1 MNKYI
6 KLAWRNMW
14 RNWRRTLISTVAI
27 VLSMFLLIF
36 FQAFMDGTD
45 QAIYGNTVRLY
56 GGNVLIHA
64 PGYRDKST
72 RLPML
77 PVADVDAVLAAAN
90 AQPNVLAASKRI
102 NTGGLVSNRTAS
114 HAVNI
119 TAIEPGVEAP
129 ISLAA
134 ENMVDGR
141 FLTPDDGDNIVIGQ
155 ALADHLN
162 VTVGDRVS
170 LLGRRKDESM
180 RQRSMTVVGIFNL
193 GLGEAEKSLLFMNL
207 STAQTLYNLRGEVT
221 EIAVVLEEIG
231 QENVLIDVIAP
242 RFPNHEVDSIY
253 TLRPE
258 FAEALAADRVFG
270 WLFGGI
276 LLLMGGIGIL
286 NLMLMAVFERTR
298 EMGVLAAMGMKGRH
312 IMGLFV
318 LEGAF
323 IGLIGGVMGC
333 IFTWLLIL
341 WIGRTGIDF
350 SAYINDADLEAAGEI
365 YALMG
370 TVLYPAISAATIIVY
385 GFAAVVVGALAA
397 LIPAW
402 QASKR
407 EPAESLHYV

>member
-1 MNKYI
+1 MLKFI

-14 RNWRRTLISTVAI
+14 RNWRRTMIATIAI
-27 VLSMFLLIF
+27 ILSMILLIF
-36 FQAFMDGTD
+36 FEAFMDGTD

-56 GGNVLIHA
+56 GGHVLVHA
-64 PGYRDKST
+64 PGYREKAT

-77 PVADVDAVLAAAN
+77 PVADSDAVLTAVLS
-90 AQPNVLAASKRI
+90 QPNVRAAFRRI
-102 NTGGLVSNRTAS
+102 NTGGLVSNRDAA

-119 TAIEPGVEAP
+119 TAIEPQNEAP
-129 ISLAA
+129 VSLAA
-134 ENMVDGR
+134 ENMVAGR
-141 FLTPDDGDNIVIGQ
+141 FLQPDDGDNIVIGQ

-180 RQRSMTVVGIFNL
+180 RQRSMTVVGIFDL

-207 STAQTLYNLRGEVT
+207 PTAQTLYNLRGEVT
-221 EIAVVLEEIG
+221 EVAVILEELG
-231 QENVLIDVIAP
+231 QEDALIDTLAP
-242 RFPNHEVDSIY
+242 AFPNHEVDSIQ

-258 FAEALAADRVFG
+258 FAEALATDRMFG
-270 WLFGGI
+270 FLTGGI

-298 EMGVLAAMGMKGRH
+298 EMGVLAALGVKGRQ

-323 IGLIGGVMGC
+323 IGLVGGLIGC
-333 IFTWLLIL
+333 TLSWLLVT
-341 WIGRTGIDF
+341 WVGRNGIDF
-350 SAYINDADLEAAGEI
+350 SSMVTDLEDAGEI
-365 YALMG
+365 YAMMG
-370 TVLYPAISAATIIVY
+370 TILYPAISTSTIVVY
-385 GFAAVVVGALAA
+385 GFAAIIIGALAA

-402 QASKR
+402 QASRK
-407 EPAESLHYV
+407 EPAESLHFV

>member
-1 MNKYI
+1 MYKYI
-6 KLAWRNMW
+6 KIAWRNMW
-14 RNWRRTLISTVAI
+14 RNWRRTVIASIAI
-27 VLSMFLLIF
+27 ILSMILLIF
-36 FQAFMDGTD
+36 FQAFMDGMD
-45 QAIYGNTVRLY
+45 QSIYGNTVRLY

-64 PGYRDKST
+64 PGYREKST

-77 PVADVDAVLAAAN
+77 PVADVEAVLTAVRT
-90 AQPNVLAASKRI
+90 QPNVLVASRRI
-102 NTGGLVSNRTAS
+102 NTGGLISNRNAS

-119 TAIEPGVEAP
+119 TAIEPDIEAP

-134 ENMVDGR
+134 EHLVTGR
-141 FLTPDDGDNIVIGQ
+141 FLLPDDDNNIVIGQ

-180 RQRSMTVVGIFNL
+180 RERSMTVVGIFNL
-193 GLGEAEKSLLFMNL
+193 GLGEAEKSLIFINL
-207 STAQTLYNLRGEVT
+207 PTAQTLYNLRGEVT
-221 EIAVVLEEIG
+221 EVAVVLEKIG
-231 QENVLIDVIAP
+231 QEDALIDSIAP
-242 RFPNHEVDSIY
+242 NFPNHEVDSIY

-258 FAEALAADRVFG
+258 FAEALATDR
-270 WLFGGI
+270 LFGLLFGTI

-298 EMGVLAAMGMKGRH
+298 EMGVLAALGMKGWQ

-318 LEGAF
+318 MEGAF
-323 IGLIGGVMGC
+323 IGFIGAVVGC
-333 IFTWLLIL
+333 VFSWLLVA
-341 WIGRTGIDF
+341 WVGQQGIDF
-350 SAYINDADLEAAGEI
+350 SSFYSDLDQAGEI

-370 TVLYPAISAATIIVY
+370 THLYPAIATSTIMVY
-385 GFAAVVVGALAA
+385 GLVAIFVGALAS

-402 QASKR
+402 QASQR